1 MAHATDDNQR
11 NEEGSKLR
19 QQYGGQK
26 YPAGS
31 TGPNPYFCLKS
42 SSSCPQK
49 KNPSRPRKAVRG
61 SKSVGDRL
69 AFDQGEGSLDEL
81 VRRQAMRFI
90 QFVG

>member
-1 MAHATDDNQR
+1 M
-11 NEEGSKLR
+11 
-19 QQYGGQK
+19 
-26 YPAGS
+26 
-31 TGPNPYFCLKS
+31 
-42 SSSCPQK
+42 
-49 KNPSRPRKAVRG
+49 RG